1 MSTGFVTI
9 EDTTR
14 KIAKDEVN
22 IQLESVKKLIT
33 DLEDKLSSVTEAFS
47 EQVEFIKALIKN
59 EKVLE
64 LDIQKLK
71 ETKDESSKEL
81 TNIVQRKYEDLNA
94 NLTEKLDANFQ
105 EAQQEIHALTTKLK
119 EAESHLTQRLT
130 TKVEYLQSQ
139 IKALENPSTSKDTQ
153 DEFKQHVEK
162 DLHVLKTQMTLFTK
176 AQQITENKL
185 GELQKQVEKT
195 QTTTTNESL
204 NLIGEIEKTISGLS
218 AAFDAQNKTFQEYQC
233 SKDQKIRELQ
243 ETISKQEQLQAELLT
258 RLSNIE
264 QRTFHLEKKTGHNYS
279 ELKEDKRASLEEENL
294 EQFRDELKYYIGSSA
309 NSYEFTSPSRIIRA
323 LKTVI
328 KNNIPLPSG
337 DRKSILEY
345 KGKVARLLEL
355 GNAVII
361 QYGNV
366 SEATKRIGNAT
377 RKIKRFSTVEQINE
391 GLSGALEEL
400 NRLEERYLSTQ
411 N

>member
-9 EDTTR
+9 EDTAR
-14 KIAKDEVN
+14 KIAKEEVYV
-22 IQLESVKKLIT
+22 QLESVKKLIT
-33 DLEDKLSSVTEAFS
+33 DLEDKLNSVTEVFS
-47 EQVEFIKALIKN
+47 DQAEYIKALIKN

-64 LDIQKLK
+64 YDIQKLK
-71 ETKDESSKEL
+71 EKNDESSKEHI
-81 TNIVQRKYEDLNA
+81 NIVQRKYEELNT
-94 NLTEKLDANFQ
+94 NLTEKIDVNFQ
-105 EAQQEIHALTTKLK
+105 EAQQEIH
-119 EAESHLTQRLT
+119 SLT
-130 TKVEYLQSQ
+130 TKVDYLQTQ
-139 IKALENPSTSKDTQ
+139 IKALEKLSASKDIQ
-153 DEFKQHVEK
+153 DDFKQHVEK
-162 DLHVLKTQMTLFTK
+162 DLHALKTQITLFTK
-176 AQQITENKL
+176 AQQITETKL
-185 GELQKQVEKT
+185 GELQKQVEKA
-195 QTTTTNESL
+195 QTTTNESL
-204 NLIGEIEKTISGLS
+204 NLIGTLEKTISGLN
-218 AAFDAQNKTFQEYQC
+218 AAYDVQTKTFQEYQR

-279 ELKEDKRASLEEENL
+279 ELKEGKTSSLEEENL

-309 NSYEFTSPSRIIRA
+309 NSYEFTSPSRIIRV
-323 LKTVI
+323 LRNVI
-328 KNNIPLPSG
+328 KNNIPLPSS

-377 RKIKRFSTVEQINE
+377 RTIKRFSTVEQINE
-391 GLSGALEEL
+391 GLSAALEEL
-400 NRLEERYLSTQ
+400 NRLEERYLST
-411 N
+411 